1 LQAIL
6 VNRVGDWAF
15 LIGLFGLF
23 WLFGTL
29 EYSTLFSIAPMIHEA
44 LFTLIAL
51 GLLIGAMAK
60 SAQIGLHTWLPN
72 AMEGSRILLPAL
84 LRIFQFLSVNKN
96 RTAEQEKNWER
107 I

>member
-1 LQAIL
+1 M

-51 GLLIGAMAK
+51 GLLVGAMAK

-72 AMEGSRILLPAL
+72 AMEGSRIELPTSWEG
-84 LRIFQFLSVNKN
+84 FLP
-96 RTAEQEKNWER
+96 TPGPWT
-107 I
+107 